1 MKISVISPVYNAANV
16 LDELVLRIENAISS
30 FAVDYEII
38 LINDESPDNSWE
50 CIKEICLKN
59 KKVVGINLSRNF
71 GQHYAITAGLD
82 ISQGDWV
89 VVMDC
94 DLQDVP
100 EEIPKLY
107 EKAIQ
112 GYDAVLAQRIHR
124 NDKFFKKLFSYFFYK
139 VLRFLSGVEQ
149 DNSVANFGIYSRN
162 LIDSINTMREPI
174 RFFPTMVNWVGFKKV
189 RLPVQHNLRKEGN
202 SNYDFYKLFKLA
214 FDVIISNSQKP
225 LRISVILG
233 FTISLISFMVALIYF
248 IQAYLYGFSV
258 SGFASLM
265 FSIWLLSGIII
276 ATLGIVGIY
285 VGKTFE
291 YVKNRPIYIIK
302 DRIND

>member
-1 MKISVISPVYNAANV
+1 MNISVISPVYNAANV

-30 FAVDYEII
+30 FADDYEII
-38 LINDESPDNSWE
+38 LINDESQDNSWE

-82 ISQGDWV
+82 ISHGDWV

-124 NDKFFKKLFSYFFYK
+124 NDKFFKKFLSYFFYK

-174 RFFPTMVNWVGFKKV
+174 RFFPAMVNWVGFKKV

-265 FSIWLLSGIII
+265 ISIWLLSGIII

>member
-1 MKISVISPVYNAANV
+1 MKISVISPVYNATNV
-16 LDELVLRIENAISS
+16 LDKLVSRIENSITSLTN
-30 FAVDYEII
+30 DYEII
-38 LINDESPDNSWE
+38 LINDASLDDSWN
-50 CIKEICLKN
+50 CIKDICKRN

-82 ISQGDWV
+82 MSKGDWV

-112 GYDAVLAQRIHR
+112 GYDAVLAQRIDR
-124 NDKFFKKLFSYFFYK
+124 KDGIFKKFSSYLFYK
-139 VLRFLSGVEQ
+139 ILGFLSGYKQ
-149 DNSVANFGIYSRN
+149 DNSVANFGVYSRN
-162 LIDSINTMREPI
+162 LIDSINSMREPI
-174 RFFPTMVNWVGFKKV
+174 RFFPTLVHWVGFKKIKV
-189 RLPVQHNLRKEGN
+189 PVKHNSSIESK
-202 SNYDFYKLFKLA
+202 SNYGFRNSLKLA

-225 LRISVILG
+225 LRITVIAG
-233 FTISLISFMVALIYF
+233 FTISVISFIVALIYF
-248 IQAYLYGFSV
+248 LQAYFYGFKV
-258 SGFASLM
+258 SGFASLII
-265 FSIWLLSGIII
+265 SIWFLSGIII

-302 DRIND
+302 DKIND

>member
-265 FSIWLLSGIII
+265 ISIWLLSGIII

>member
-16 LDELVLRIENAISS
+16 LDKLVSRIENSITSLTN
-30 FAVDYEII
+30 DYEII
-38 LINDESPDNSWE
+38 LINDASLDDSWN
-50 CIKEICLKN
+50 CIKDICKRN

-82 ISQGDWV
+82 MSKGDWV

-112 GYDAVLAQRIHR
+112 GYDAVLAQRIDR
-124 NDKFFKKLFSYFFYK
+124 KDGIFKKFSSYLFYK
-139 VLRFLSGVEQ
+139 ILGFLSGYKQ
-149 DNSVANFGIYSRN
+149 DNSVANFGVYSRN
-162 LIDSINTMREPI
+162 LIDSINSMREPI
-174 RFFPTMVNWVGFKKV
+174 RFFPTLVHWVGFKKIKV
-189 RLPVQHNLRKEGN
+189 PVQHNSSIESK
-202 SNYDFYKLFKLA
+202 SNYGIRNSLKLA

-225 LRISVILG
+225 LRITVIAG
-233 FTISLISFMVALIYF
+233 FTISVISFIVALIYF
-248 IQAYLYGFSV
+248 LQAYFYGFKV
-258 SGFASLM
+258 SGFASLII
-265 FSIWLLSGIII
+265 SIWFLSGIII

-302 DRIND
+302 DKIND

>member
-16 LDELVLRIENAISS
+16 IDKLVSRIENSITSLTN
-30 FAVDYEII
+30 DYEII
-38 LINDESPDNSWE
+38 LINDASLDNSWN
-50 CIKEICLKN
+50 CIKDICKRN

-82 ISQGDWV
+82 ISKGDWV

-112 GYDAVLAQRIHR
+112 GYDAVLAQRIDR
-124 NDKFFKKLFSYFFYK
+124 KDGIFKKFSSYLFYK
-139 VLRFLSGVEQ
+139 ILGFLSGYKQ
-149 DNSVANFGIYSRN
+149 DNSVANFGVYSRN
-162 LIDSINTMREPI
+162 LIDSINSMREPI
-174 RFFPTMVNWVGFKKV
+174 RFFPTLVHWVGFKKIKV
-189 RLPVQHNLRKEGN
+189 PVKHNSSIESK
-202 SNYDFYKLFKLA
+202 SNYGFRDSLKLA

-225 LRISVILG
+225 LRITVIAG
-233 FTISLISFMVALIYF
+233 FTISVISFIVALIYF
-248 IQAYLYGFSV
+248 LQAYFYGFTV

-265 FSIWLLSGIII
+265 ISIWFLSGIII

-291 YVKNRPIYIIK
+291 YVKNRPIYVIK
-302 DRIND
+302 DKIND

>member
-1 MKISVISPVYNAANV
+1 MKGESIKLI
-16 LDELVLRIENAISS
+16 LTMLLVLALASC
-30 FAVDYEII
+30 
-38 LINDESPDNSWE
+38 ES
-50 CIKEICLKN
+50 K
-59 KKVVGINLSRNF
+59 
-71 GQHYAITAGLD
+71 Q
-82 ISQGDWV
+82 
-89 VVMDC
+89 
-94 DLQDVP
+94 LQ
-100 EEIPKLY
+100 
-107 EKAIQ
+107 EK
-112 GYDAVLAQRIHR
+112 D
-124 NDKFFKKLFSYFFYK
+124 
-139 VLRFLSGVEQ
+139 
-149 DNSVANFGIYSRN
+149 
-162 LIDSINTMREPI
+162 
-174 RFFPTMVNWVGFKKV
+174 
-189 RLPVQHNLRKEGN
+189 
-202 SNYDFYKLFKLA
+202 

-265 FSIWLLSGIII
+265 ISIWLLSGIII

>member
-1 MKISVISPVYNAANV
+1 MKISVISPVYNATNV
-16 LDELVLRIENAISS
+16 LDKLVSRIENSITSLTN
-30 FAVDYEII
+30 DYEII
-38 LINDESPDNSWE
+38 LINDASLDNSWN
-50 CIKEICLKN
+50 CIIDICKRN
-59 KKVVGINLSRNF
+59 KKVVGVNLSRNF

-82 ISQGDWV
+82 MSKGDWV

-112 GYDAVLAQRIHR
+112 GYDAVLAQRIDR
-124 NDKFFKKLFSYFFYK
+124 KDGIFKKFSSYLFYK
-139 VLRFLSGVEQ
+139 ILGFLSGYKQ
-149 DNSVANFGIYSRN
+149 DNSVANFGVYSRN
-162 LIDSINTMREPI
+162 LIDSINSMREPI
-174 RFFPTMVNWVGFKKV
+174 RFFPTLVHWVGFKKIKV
-189 RLPVQHNLRKEGN
+189 PVQHNSSVESK
-202 SNYDFYKLFKLA
+202 SNYGFRNSLKLA

-225 LRISVILG
+225 LRITVIAG
-233 FTISLISFMVALIYF
+233 FTISVISFIVALIYF
-248 IQAYLYGFSV
+248 LQAYFYGFKV
-258 SGFASLM
+258 SGFASLII
-265 FSIWLLSGIII
+265 SIWFLSGIII

-302 DRIND
+302 DKIND

>member
-16 LDELVLRIENAISS
+16 VEELVLRIENAIASL
-30 FAVDYEII
+30 ADDYEII
-38 LINDESPDNSWE
+38 LINDSSPDQSWE
-50 CIKEICLKN
+50 CIQEICLKN

-82 ISQGDWV
+82 HSKGDWV

-107 EKAIQ
+107 KKARQ
-112 GYDAVLAQRIHR
+112 GYDAVLAQRIRR
-124 NDKFFKKLFSYFFYK
+124 NDKFFKKLFSNLFYK
-139 VLRFLSGVEQ
+139 TLGFLSGTKQ
-149 DNSVANFGIYSRN
+149 DNSVANFGIYNRN
-162 LIDSINTMREPI
+162 LINSVNTMREPI

-189 RLPVQHNLRKEGN
+189 KIPVKHESRKEGN
-202 SNYDFYKLFKLA
+202 SNYNFSKLFKLA
-214 FDVIISNSQKP
+214 FDVIITNSQKP
-225 LRISVILG
+225 LRISVIIGL
-233 FTISLISFMVALIYF
+233 SISFISFIVALIYF
-248 IQAYLYGFSV
+248 IQAYVYGFSV

-265 FSIWLLSGIII
+265 ISIWLLSGIII

-302 DRIND
+302 EKLN